1 MSTPRQ
7 DSSAWKRFVLRGTA
21 RSAGAYPRSVLL
33 SPELLVVAL
42 LVALIAL
49 GPVRRLHRLGWPT
62 SWLRTY
68 WIVFVICG
76 IILGEVP
83 SAAKLL
89 VPGLLIAGLLPFV
102 AGGLLGRAARRRDR

>member
-1 MSTPRQ
+1 
-7 DSSAWKRFVLRGTA
+7 
-21 RSAGAYPRSVLL
+21 VLL

-42 LVALIAL
+42 LIALIAL
-49 GPVRRLHRLGWPT
+49 PPIRRLQRLGWPT

-83 SAAKLL
+83 SSAKLL

-102 AGGLLGRAARRRDR
+102 AGGLLSRAARRRGH